1 MNEDIKFEELL
12 KQLDDV
18 VKSLESGDLSLDES
32 IKQYQKGIEL
42 SNKCRQ
48 KLETAKEVVV
58 KKMDD

>member
-48 KLETAKEVVV
+48 KLEIAKEVVV

>member
-48 KLETAKEVVV
+48 KLEMAKEVVV